1 MRELP
6 CPGCGALFQDIDGPV
21 HRYMESS
28 AGCWAAYGEVL
39 AREYTDP
46 RYAHIHRLT
55 VDAYAVQHP
64 GRPSPQSIQ
73 SVAVH
78 LISLCLILEYDVD
91 MHRAT
96 EAIGVAI
103 QAKGK
108 YRWLPP
114 PVGTYTQ
121 TVADVQ
127 KARTVQEHHD
137 LVHAW
142 AKCVWSFWSEHHAT
156 ISHRVAVG
164 ESPLPSGDHTG
175 SGVTHLMTEPS
186 RLRDQPVAA
195 VAARKCV
202 TRSRVVR
209 FMSAS
214 AWMFRSAKRLA

>member
-1 MRELP
+1 MSIQGRKASRGQPANGVTPQLLSPLRCGVSSSPLHKVARDRMRELP

-64 GRPSPQSIQ
+64 GRSSPQSIQ

-114 PVGTYTQ
+114 PVGTYAR

-127 KARTVQEHHD
+127 KACTVQEHHD

-156 ISHRVAVG
+156 IHTW
-164 ESPLPSGDHTG
+164 LPSGNLRYRAGTTPDLG
-175 SGVTHLMTEPS
+175 SPTS
-186 RLRDQPVAA
+186 
-195 VAARKCV
+195 
-202 TRSRVVR
+202 
-209 FMSAS
+209 
-214 AWMFRSAKRLA
+214 